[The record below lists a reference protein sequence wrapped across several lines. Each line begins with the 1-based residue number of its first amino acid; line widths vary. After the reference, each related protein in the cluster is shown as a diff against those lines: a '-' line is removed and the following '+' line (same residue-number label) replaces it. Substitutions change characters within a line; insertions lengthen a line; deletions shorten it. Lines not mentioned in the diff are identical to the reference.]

1 MQEGY
6 LFPQAISMLL
16 PHHIEAHEDIQLQ
29 IDEKLR
35 QGVGVAE
42 IFEILQLGN
51 HYLMAIKVAENN
63 GHMIEA
69 FKGVA
74 KQITVSEKT
83 KKKLIKLLIYPVT
96 LMFFLL
102 LLFFV
107 FRTFFYRTL
116 KEWSSVVP
124 LKQKRQVLHCPI
136 CYYMSQM

>member
-96 LMFFLL
+96 LMIFYCCYFC
-102 LLFFV
+102 V
-107 FRTFFYRTL
+107 SYIFYRTL

>member
-16 PHHIEAHEDIQLQ
+16 PHHIEAHEDIQQQ

-35 QGVGVAE
+35 QGVGVAG
-42 IFEILQLGN
+42 IFETLQLGN

-83 KKKLIKLLIYPVT
+83 KKVNQFADLSCHTDY
-96 LMFFLL
+96 
-102 LLFFV
+102 LFIVIIFV
-107 FRTFFYRTL
+107 FRTFFA
-116 KEWSSVVP
+116 E
-124 LKQKRQVLHCPI
+124 H
-136 CYYMSQM
+136 